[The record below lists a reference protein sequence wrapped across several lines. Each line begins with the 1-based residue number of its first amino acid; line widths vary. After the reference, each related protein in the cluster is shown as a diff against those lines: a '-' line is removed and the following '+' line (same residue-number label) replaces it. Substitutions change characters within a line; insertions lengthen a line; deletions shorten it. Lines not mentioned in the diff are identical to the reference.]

1 MAMRDMLRKM
11 TGERARTSVVGANRP
26 LQQVD
31 DADRLALFDTFEATG
46 VAWFWSSDAEGRL
59 TYLSP
64 GAVPCFGHDRPLV
77 GELLVELVEAAGDDG
92 RGNGERPL
100 SFVLGAH
107 SRFHELVVRLR
118 GTPEP
123 VLWSLTGHPLI
134 DSGGRFQGF
143 RCSARDVSERWI
155 READEARLAQ
165 YDPLTGLANRH
176 RMNQRLD
183 AMLAAF
189 RMAKRSCALLLLD
202 LDRFKHVNDTL
213 GHPAG
218 DELLRQ
224 VGQRLQRLG
233 VVGAE
238 IGRLG
243 GDEFQIAIP
252 DLDDRGHLGD
262 LAKKIIQL
270 LSQPY
275 VVGGEHAVVGASV
288 GIAVAPYDGMTRD
301 ELVKAADLALYA
313 AKGGGRGQFRLFAS
327 DLANAAHRQ
336 RQIGE
341 ELREALR
348 NDQLD
353 MHYQPIVRSGDNSV
367 VAFEALM
374 RWEHPDLG
382 AISPSVFIPVADD
395 CNLSARVGE
404 WALERACRDA
414 ANWPGDIRVSV
425 NVLAQHFFSGSLP
438 ATVEDVLERT
448 GLRANRLELEITEGV
463 FMGEEQQVDATLAR
477 LRKRGVRLSLDDFGT
492 GHSSLAYLRRAPF
505 DKIKIDQSFVRGSC
519 EEGNPNAAI
528 ITAIISLAGALGMDT
543 IAEGVEAMD
552 ELELVRKLGA
562 SLIQGFIFSRA
573 VPQDEVLER
582 LASGNFV
589 YEPVGP
595 EKHRAD
601 RRTLFRR
608 IGVIHEDHRYDAM
621 LRNLSRTGALIEG
634 LLDVPVGTELVLDLG
649 GGQLAVAVVR
659 RSQDATQGVEF
670 ETPLVSDGAHGLCTR
685 HRVSPYQLA
694 AAAGVD
700 AIGEST
706 TTRRRFMQVDVS
718 ARSSRAA

>member
-1 MAMRDMLRKM
+1 MIMAMRDMLRRM
-11 TGERARTSVVGANRP
+11 TGERARASAVGANRP
-26 LQQVD
+26 FQQISD
-31 DADRLALFDTFEATG
+31 TDRLALLDTFEATG

-64 GAVPCFGHDRPLV
+64 GAVPGFGDDRPLI
-77 GELLVELVEAAGDDG
+77 GEPLGELVETASDDG

-107 SRFHELVVRLR
+107 SRFRELVVRLR

-123 VLWSLTGHPLI
+123 VLWSLTGHPLV
-134 DSGGRFQGF
+134 DHAGRFQGF
-143 RCSARDVSERWI
+143 RGSARDVSERWI

-176 RMNQRLD
+176 RMNLRLD
-183 AMLAAF
+183 AMLGAF

-233 VVGAE
+233 VIGAE

-288 GIAVAPYDGMTRD
+288 GIAVAPYDGMTRE

-313 AKGGGRGQFRLFAS
+313 AKGGGRGQFRLYAS
-327 DLANAAHRQ
+327 DLASAAHRQ

-341 ELREALR
+341 DLREALR
-348 NDQLD
+348 TDQLD
-353 MHYQPIVRSGDNSV
+353 MHYQPIVRAGDNSV

-374 RWEHPDLG
+374 RWDHPEMG
-382 AISPSVFIPVADD
+382 PISPSVFIPVADD

-414 ANWPGDIRVSV
+414 AAWPGDIRVSV
-425 NVLAQHFFSGSLP
+425 NVSAQHFFSGSLP
-438 ATVEDVLERT
+438 ATVEEVLERT

-463 FMGEEQQVDATLAR
+463 FMGEEQQVDAALAR

-492 GHSSLAYLRRAPF
+492 GAFLARLPAP
-505 DKIKIDQSFVRGSC
+505 
-519 EEGNPNAAI
+519 
-528 ITAIISLAGALGMDT
+528 
-543 IAEGVEAMD
+543 
-552 ELELVRKLGA
+552 
-562 SLIQGFIFSRA
+562 RA
-573 VPQDEVLER
+573 VRQDQDRPVLRAR
-582 LASGNFV
+582 L
-589 YEPVGP
+589 
-595 EKHRAD
+595 
-601 RRTLFRR
+601 
-608 IGVIHEDHRYDAM
+608 
-621 LRNLSRTGALIEG
+621 LRG
-634 LLDVPVGTELVLDLG
+634 GTIPTP
-649 GGQLAVAVVR
+649 
-659 RSQDATQGVEF
+659 RS
-670 ETPLVSDGAHGLCTR
+670 
-685 HRVSPYQLA
+685 
-694 AAAGVD
+694 
-700 AIGEST
+700 
-706 TTRRRFMQVDVS
+706 
-718 ARSSRAA
+718 

>member
-11 TGERARTSVVGANRP
+11 TGERARTSVVGANRL
-26 LQQVD
+26 LQQLD

-143 RCSARDVSERWI
+143 RGSARDVSERWI

-353 MHYQPIVRSGDNSV
+353 MHYQPIVRAGDNSV